1 MGSASVR
8 NVVGRRYSPLP
19 LHSRKNTFCS
29 LCEKCQKL
37 VVILLL
43 KLSNV
48 LRQIAF
54 KVPQTFKG
62 SPSYSRGPTPLR
74 PPRRRSE
81 TMFSPSPSQERGA
94 SYAYGEQKPF
104 GATFAFLPFG
114 IQPKGLLEEL

>member
-1 MGSASVR
+1 MGSTSVR

-19 LHSRKNTFCS
+19 LHSSKNTFCS

-48 LRQIAF
+48 LHQIAF

-74 PPRRRSE
+74 PHGGVPKQCSAPPLPKR
-81 TMFSPSPSQERGA
+81 
-94 SYAYGEQKPF
+94 GEQKPFGPF

-114 IQPKGLLEEL
+114 IQPKGLLEELKV